1 MIDEIIAGE
10 ERDERKT
17 MRVIET
23 VMVVIT
29 DKTAVF
35 CFGASLIP
43 IVIVDEVPCL
53 LIH

>member
-35 CFGASLIP
+35 CFGAP
-43 IVIVDEVPCL
+43 
-53 LIH
+53 